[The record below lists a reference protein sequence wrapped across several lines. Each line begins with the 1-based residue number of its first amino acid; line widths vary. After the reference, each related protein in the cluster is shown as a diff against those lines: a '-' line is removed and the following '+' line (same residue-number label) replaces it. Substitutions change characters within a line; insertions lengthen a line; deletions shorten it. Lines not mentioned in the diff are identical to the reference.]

1 MPVCFVHQ
9 LADLKTDTNPNLWL
23 HKLMSK
29 TLKTTSTN
37 ILMTTLVSLAQAT
50 MMKSQVDV
58 VTFQSQR
65 LTQPKFE
72 NAEVKIR
79 RRFHHQ
85 IGIGT
90 SRHHNLVSH
99 FFCFALVLFLL
110 CILASFWVLRATKS
124 WSKYFIGCLQI
135 FEFLFLCLSYS
146 KMKKVSFKW
155 LLMAFNIQTLVDFLR
170 GYQIFALKFI
180 SFLCSFWTFA
190 SKCLIFPA
198 KTFV

>member
-1 MPVCFVHQ
+1 MCFVHQ
-9 LADLKTDTNPNLWL
+9 LADLKTDTTQNLWL
-23 HKLMSK
+23 HKLMSN
-29 TLKTTSTN
+29 TLKTTLAN
-37 ILMTTLVSLAQAT
+37 ILMTALVSLAQAT

-99 FFCFALVLFLL
+99 FFVLHWFCFCCVFWPAFECCAQPKAGQNTLLAVYRFLNSYFYVFR
-110 CILASFWVLRATKS
+110 ILRWKKWVLS
-124 WSKYFIGCLQI
+124 
-135 FEFLFLCLSYS
+135 
-146 KMKKVSFKW
+146 
-155 LLMAFNIQTLVDFLR
+155 DFLWLSTSR
-170 GYQIFALKFI
+170 R
-180 SFLCSFWTFA
+180 W
-190 SKCLIFPA
+190 
-198 KTFV
+198 